1 MSELG
6 EMKMSEE
13 IIEAIQASLPNG
25 QVIRHVGL
33 FFTVQMDQLGQP
45 IVGSESFMAVT
56 DAMVAFRQ
64 MKWSWDLSP
73 QQLQEKEALEREQK
87 PFASQQSKANKFA
100 KKFLAYI
107 PDGDSL
113 SQALDGV
120 LGDQRKYSDDQIIGI
135 LTQKYGP
142 LGFKWLPEITFS
154 NDVLMSNF
162 TLKAYQES
170 ELAVTIA
177 NQFRSRGHQVDS
189 AGYFEF
195 SVDGSSEVLCSVF
208 YDIRRIYDHIRN
220 VQLGNYSQSAN
231 SSEVT
236 KCVNCGSTELTVRGG
251 YAVCDY
257 CQSKFSK

>member
-45 IVGSESFMAVT
+45 IVSSESFMAVT

-100 KKFLAYI
+100 KKFLNI
-107 PDGDSL
+107 DKNP
-113 SQALDGV
+113 
-120 LGDQRKYSDDQIIGI
+120 
-135 LTQKYGP
+135 
-142 LGFKWLPEITFS
+142 
-154 NDVLMSNF
+154 
-162 TLKAYQES
+162 
-170 ELAVTIA
+170 
-177 NQFRSRGHQVDS
+177 
-189 AGYFEF
+189 
-195 SVDGSSEVLCSVF
+195 
-208 YDIRRIYDHIRN
+208 
-220 VQLGNYSQSAN
+220 
-231 SSEVT
+231 
-236 KCVNCGSTELTVRGG
+236 
-251 YAVCDY
+251 
-257 CQSKFSK
+257 